1 MFNNGDDE
9 DSDDND
15 EKFYR
20 ETVYNEDYYL
30 ELDNEMIRQS
40 NLELDLER
48 LEEKYLMTSS
58 NQLRVILLCSFGA
71 PA

>member
-1 MFNNGDDE
+1 MTGRQIIMFNNGDAE
-9 DSDDND
+9 DPHDDD

-30 ELDNEMIRQS
+30 ELENEMIRQS

-48 LEEKYLMTSS
+48 LEAK
-58 NQLRVILLCSFGA
+58 
-71 PA
+71 